1 MSRALKTRPKKTGN
15 LARFFAEYT
24 SGFERRELRQLIRK
38 DATDAIKVLTRD
50 LPPEAKEY
58 DSDPV
63 MRFLAGARRFFL
75 GLSYKLSPVRR
86 LLFGIAVI
94 GTLAALLL
102 GDSRFRLL
110 PGFAPEIGGPLYLLA
125 ILLLIFLLALEL
137 VDRVRVR
144 DELEVARE
152 LQRELLPSGELEVPG
167 CTVRHTYR
175 TANEVGGDYY
185 NFLTLPDGRVA
196 LVIGDA
202 SGHGIAAG
210 LLMAIAEATLQLALD
225 LDPAPQR
232 VADLLN
238 RSLCRTG
245 GRRAFMS
252 FFVGILTPE
261 TGDMEYIC
269 AGHPYP
275 LLRRQDGTL
284 EELGE
289 GGFPLGVSPRTAPR
303 LQHTRIEPGDQLVL
317 YTDGLPEAVRADGE
331 AFGFERLKA
340 LVLPGGTPE
349 QLLERLLNAL
359 DGFVGNEPTLDDV
372 SLAVLVRRGDSP
384 PLPPLPPLP
393 K

>member
-1 MSRALKTRPKKTGN
+1 MVPPLKPRSKSGGGLT
-15 LARFFAEYT
+15 RFFAEYT
-24 SGFERRELRQLIRK
+24 SGLERQELGRLIRK

-50 LPPEAKEY
+50 LPEEQVKHDA
-58 DSDPV
+58 DPV
-63 MRFLAGARRFFL
+63 MRFFTGARRFFL

-86 LLFGIAVI
+86 ILFGGAVVA
-94 GTLAALLL
+94 TLVALLL
-102 GDSRFRLL
+102 GDSRVRLF
-110 PGFAPEIGGPLYLLA
+110 PGFYPEIGGPLYLLA
-125 ILLLIFLLALEL
+125 VATLIFLLALEL

-144 DELEVARE
+144 DELEVARQ
-152 LQRELLPSGELEVPG
+152 LQRELLPAGELDVPG

-196 LVIGDA
+196 VVMGDA

-225 LDPAPQR
+225 LDPSPPR

-245 GRRAFMS
+245 GRRAYMS
-252 FFVGILTPE
+252 LFLGILNPAN
-261 TGDMEYIC
+261 GAMEYVC

-275 LLRRQDGTL
+275 LLRRKNGTL

-289 GGFPLGVSPRTAPR
+289 GGFPLGLSQRVEPR
-303 LQHTRIEPGDQLVL
+303 LLRTEIGPGDQLVL
-317 YTDGLPEAVRADGE
+317 YTDGLPEAIREDGE

-349 QLLERLLNAL
+349 QLLERILGAL
-359 DGFVGNEPTLDDV
+359 DGFVGNAPTMDDISV
-372 SLAVLVRRGDSP
+372 AVLIRRGMP
-384 PLPPLPPLP
+384 PPPPEAETPG
-393 K
+393 